1 MCIRG
6 HVKQHEDGQ
15 FTKIIM
21 IDMTFGKFVKVMFS
35 KYIVSDDV
43 ERKVPKC
50 D

>member
-6 HVKQHEDGQ
+6 HVKQHEDGK
-15 FTKIIM
+15 FTNIIM
-21 IDMTFGKFVKVMFS
+21 ILTFGKFVKVMFS